1 MSRYGNE
8 YILNLPSAKVLLRNT
23 GNFIMKNGRGWY
35 NCGGF
40 ALGRP
45 EWYVPY
51 DSEVEEECYY
61 IREDYDCN
69 NITREECCTQIGR
82 LYVDYM
88 CATEEVREI
97 CTHAELREDE
107 YLVLFKASYDD
118 FHYVRQMDDGRW
130 FHKNGGSFIQMITED
145 EAYSDEW
152 WYDLPC
158 RYDGELFML
167 AVKKPNHKENRIFRK
182 QVKALRNNMKNRKPV
197 VYGLS
202 F

>member
-1 MSRYGNE
+1 MSRYGND
-8 YILNLPSAKVLLRNT
+8 YILNFPEAKTLLRNT
-23 GNFIMKNGRGWY
+23 GNFIMENGRGWY

-45 EWYVPY
+45 EWYLPY
-51 DSEVEEECYY
+51 DKEVDEECNY
-61 IREDYDCN
+61 IREDYDFN

-88 CATEEVREI
+88 CASEEVREI

-130 FHKNGGSFIQMITED
+130 FHKNGSSFIQMITDD

-158 RYDGELFML
+158 NYDGELFML
-167 AVKKPNHKENRIFRK
+167 AVKKPNHKKNRIFLH
-182 QVKALRNNMKNRKPV
+182 QIRNNKRKILPRRKV
-197 VYGLS
+197 VYGGH